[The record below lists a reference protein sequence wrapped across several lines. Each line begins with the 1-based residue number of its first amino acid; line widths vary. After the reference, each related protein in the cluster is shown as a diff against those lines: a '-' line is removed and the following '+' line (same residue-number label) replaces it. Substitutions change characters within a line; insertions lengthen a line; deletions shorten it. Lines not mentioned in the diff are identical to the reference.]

1 MSSFQMTLIIP
12 SLKMLCLFN
21 GVREE
26 KQLQVHQIKVHLLIK
41 SVQKTNSCLMSV
53 CLSLSD
59 TLCVSVSLCL
69 PRKVTLTFLYTS
81 FSFSL
86 AIPLLFCTVLDLYFH
101 EIFALLLFP
110 RGHH

>member
-1 MSSFQMTLIIP
+1 MTDPLYIIICMTYAFYDVTYLFYRIPPKISSFQMTLIIP

-26 KQLQVHQIKVHLLIK
+26 KQLQVHQIKVYLLIK

-59 TLCVSVSLCL
+59 TLCVSLSPCVSLA
-69 PRKVTLTFLYTS
+69 K
-81 FSFSL
+81 
-86 AIPLLFCTVLDLYFH
+86 
-101 EIFALLLFP
+101 
-110 RGHH
+110 